1 MNLSLWAVDVGQSTP
16 TIVTASASGTGREVI
31 SFDNYAAGTYY
42 LQVIGSDGALI
53 PDYNLSMNITEIE
66 DSSSQSNVIAADQFD
81 RASSNDTS
89 ETATAL
95 GTLSTTLNVADLSIH
110 SETDRDFLSFG
121 TTYAGETQITLSFS
135 HEMGDIDA
143 YLRDSNGTALA
154 TSSSPNDNETLTFQ
168 SSVGETYTLEVYGY
182 NGVINRDYDLSIAPK
197 QLNTRRDDYESNN
210 TASEAVNVRDV
221 RASFD
226 NLTLHNASDQDWF
239 KFTIADTAGS
249 SNAVQVTNLLG
260 ANAELKIYSADG
272 STQIGDTVVITDGSG
287 SVDTSGFAAG
297 DYFAVV
303 SSTASST
310 ASASEQL
317 SNYKL
322 YVDQTSGAASTDNA
336 SWTVMVYIDGD
347 NNLAS
352 AAVDDLNE
360 MEGVVLPDNV
370 NVVTLTDLSGDY
382 HTSAGWTDARQGE
395 ISPDPNGYS
404 WSGEGLVSDLTSLGE
419 LNTGDPT
426 TLTNFINWSTENHA
440 ADNYAL
446 ILWDHGGGL
455 SGIAWDD
462 TNNHDHLDLSDI
474 KSAVAN
480 SNAFSSENK
489 LDLIGFDACLMQ
501 TYELGLEMASL
512 ADVMVASQE
521 LEPGDGWD
529 YQAFLSKLAENPYA
543 SAATLGG
550 YIVDT
555 YDAWYNRASETLSSV
570 DLTKFQAID
579 DAIGAFNSAAQSAS
593 GSEWLVMDDAAEN
606 AWSSARHSYGWAGED
621 RDLGQFFEYISQ
633 NASDNSLKTAAAAV
647 ATAVDAAVIDNS
659 SRQDLSGIQVGL
671 LKSNAAV
678 WSGDGLI
685 GKNGSAWGQFQQLYD
700 FADRSVR
707 SSSAEN
713 LTPDYSETTDALG
726 RSSQGNNTSLTAFDL
741 GTVTNATLV
750 DNLTIHNAQDIDWYN
765 FATPSGLGDS
775 GNSIKVN
782 STNTTP
788 LKVTLY
794 NGDRELIAQREG
806 VENSFDLTASSN
818 YFIKVETSTGRQD
831 ISYQL
836 DVDLVAAEP
845 TQDIVVADLAEGS
858 SSNDVLAKAT
868 EITFNTENNTTL
880 SNLGLSL
887 TNGDQDWFEIS
898 AGRLS
903 EQSPN
908 QFSVIVTDQ
917 DIAEDEDIIIEIT
930 DATGAILVTSTG
942 IGQHET
948 IIYEDYTSDIFINVK
963 STTGKILDYKLKLE
977 HADYDVDGNGTFSAS
992 LDGQAILASL
1002 FADADSYEVADNTI
1016 GLDAQEALANYMT
1029 HNKSTLLDVDG
1040 DGVVKALTDGV
1051 ILNAYMNGASL
1062 EDVFQFRSL
1071 NSPLETHEDLQSH
1084 LLDILI

>member
-1 MNLSLWAVDVGQSTP
+1 MFQYGEGNFQEYSIDYSFPVEVSTESIRADALEGSSGNDGFDVASSVALISQTNDLTIHSETDLDKFSFTTRNLSSSSSEISISYDEALGSMNLSLWAVDVGQSTP

-110 SETDRDFLSFG
+110 SETDKDFLSFG

-197 QLNTRRDDYESNN
+197 QLNTRRDDYENNN

-272 STQIGDTVVITDGSG
+272 TTQIGSTVSITDGSG

-360 MEGVVLPDNV
+360 MEGVVLPENV

-382 HTSAGWTDARQGE
+382 QTSAGWTDARQGE

-404 WSGEGLVSDLTSLGE
+404 WSGEGLVSDYL
-419 LNTGDPT
+419 
-426 TLTNFINWSTENHA
+426 
-440 ADNYAL
+440 
-446 ILWDHGGGL
+446 
-455 SGIAWDD
+455 
-462 TNNHDHLDLSDI
+462 
-474 KSAVAN
+474 
-480 SNAFSSENK
+480 
-489 LDLIGFDACLMQ
+489 
-501 TYELGLEMASL
+501 
-512 ADVMVASQE
+512 
-521 LEPGDGWD
+521 
-529 YQAFLSKLAENPYA
+529 
-543 SAATLGG
+543 
-550 YIVDT
+550 
-555 YDAWYNRASETLSSV
+555 
-570 DLTKFQAID
+570 
-579 DAIGAFNSAAQSAS
+579 
-593 GSEWLVMDDAAEN
+593 
-606 AWSSARHSYGWAGED
+606 
-621 RDLGQFFEYISQ
+621 
-633 NASDNSLKTAAAAV
+633 
-647 ATAVDAAVIDNS
+647 
-659 SRQDLSGIQVGL
+659 QV
-671 LKSNAAV
+671 
-678 WSGDGLI
+678 W
-685 GKNGSAWGQFQQLYD
+685 
-700 FADRSVR
+700 
-707 SSSAEN
+707 
-713 LTPDYSETTDALG
+713 
-726 RSSQGNNTSLTAFDL
+726 
-741 GTVTNATLV
+741 
-750 DNLTIHNAQDIDWYN
+750 
-765 FATPSGLGDS
+765 
-775 GNSIKVN
+775 VN
-782 STNTTP
+782 
-788 LKVTLY
+788 
-794 NGDRELIAQREG
+794 
-806 VENSFDLTASSN
+806 
-818 YFIKVETSTGRQD
+818 
-831 ISYQL
+831 
-836 DVDLVAAEP
+836 
-845 TQDIVVADLAEGS
+845 
-858 SSNDVLAKAT
+858 
-868 EITFNTENNTTL
+868 
-880 SNLGLSL
+880 
-887 TNGDQDWFEIS
+887 
-898 AGRLS
+898 
-903 EQSPN
+903 
-908 QFSVIVTDQ
+908 
-917 DIAEDEDIIIEIT
+917 
-930 DATGAILVTSTG
+930 
-942 IGQHET
+942 
-948 IIYEDYTSDIFINVK
+948 
-963 STTGKILDYKLKLE
+963 
-977 HADYDVDGNGTFSAS
+977 
-992 LDGQAILASL
+992 
-1002 FADADSYEVADNTI
+1002 
-1016 GLDAQEALANYMT
+1016 
-1029 HNKSTLLDVDG
+1029 
-1040 DGVVKALTDGV
+1040 
-1051 ILNAYMNGASL
+1051 
-1062 EDVFQFRSL
+1062 
-1071 NSPLETHEDLQSH
+1071 
-1084 LLDILI
+1084 